1 MIGKFHPLL
10 VHLPIGFFFLAALL
24 RILTVLKKI
33 TVSDSVFKWVLLST
47 FLVSICSIG
56 TGWLLSGSG
65 EYDDTL
71 RVRHQWSAVLFGV
84 LVLLLYF
91 TRYQR
96 GIHDVL
102 WGLALLVLT
111 VTGHYG
117 GSLTHGEDFLWK
129 AEAEPLLIENVQ
141 EARVYEEL
149 IRPVLEK
156 KCYSCHGPGKQKGE
170 LRLDLPEFL
179 LKGGGDGPVLEA
191 FHPGRSLLMMRI
203 LLPESD
209 EDHMPPKGKPQVT
222 KSELQLLE
230 WWISQGADFHKR
242 SRELEQSESVRILL
256 AGFQDPARE
265 EESKALIPG
274 KEVKPASAAD
284 LEVLRER
291 GILVN
296 PVGQNTNYL
305 EVNLRGISPEGPV
318 LEALG
323 NLGER
328 VVRLNAARVQ
338 NNDWASV
345 CSKLK
350 NLRVLHLQ
358 RSSWSDA
365 EMRHLKPLSQ
375 LQVLNLS
382 FTGVTKNG
390 LKELRELKE
399 LRKLYVYGSG
409 VEDGAG
415 VIRAM
420 PGVVVDTGG
429 YRLNVSKTDS
439 LRGDT
444 PIFRTI
450 R

>member
-47 FLVSICSIG
+47 FLVSIFSIG

-71 RVRHQWSAVLFGV
+71 RVRHQWSAVLFSI

-91 TRYQR
+91 TPNQR

-129 AEAEPLLIENVQ
+129 AEVEPLVVENVQ

-170 LRLDLPEFL
+170 LRLDSPEFL

-209 EDHMPPKGKPQVT
+209 EDHMPPKGKPQITVA
-222 KSELQLLE
+222 EQQLLD
-230 WWISQGADFHKR
+230 WWISRGADFHKR
-242 SRELEQSESVRILL
+242 SRELEQNEEIRALL
-256 AGFQDPARE
+256 RSF
-265 EESKALIPG
+265 ESKEEKETESLIP
-274 KEVKPASAAD
+274 KDEVKPASAAD
-284 LEVLRER
+284 LEVLKDG

-338 NNDWASV
+338 NANDWASV

-365 EMRHLKPLSQ
+365 EMRHLKPLSH

-382 FTGVTKNG
+382 FTVVTENG
-390 LKELRELKE
+390 LKELGELKE
-399 LRKLYVYGSG
+399 LRKLYVYGSSVESG
-409 VEDGAG
+409 VGA
-415 VIRAM
+415 M
-420 PGVVVDTGG
+420 KP
-429 YRLNVSKTDS
+429 K
-439 LRGDT
+439 
-444 PIFRTI
+444 
-450 R
+450 